1 MTDNLSGIAPDASS
15 LYLTHS
21 ESQRLAELEQR
32 IKVGLE
38 TFIDVGSAFQ
48 EIRDSR
54 LYRQTHSTFEAY
66 CREVWMVTDR
76 RARMLMSAAEAVT
89 NIKTGTIVPVLP
101 ATESQAR
108 PLTALEPE
116 AQREVWQRAVETA
129 PNGKVTAAH
138 VQATVDEYRNPAAT
152 SYYRVL
158 GEHTEQIIAVEDDEE
173 LTVQKK
179 PHVLNNSGNNE
190 WYTPA
195 EYIEA
200 AREVM
205 GCIDLD
211 PASSPQANAIVKAT
225 TYYDIQTDGLAQS
238 WSGNTWMNPPYASE
252 LIGKFAA
259 KLIAHVRDLDIRQAI
274 VLVNNATETAWFG
287 ELVTEASA
295 VVFTRGRVRFWSP
308 DGKDGAPLQGQAIV
322 YIGQHEQKF
331 LDVFGRFG
339 WGARCED
346 YGTEL

>member
-1 MTDNLSGIAPDASS
+1 MTDYTLDIVSSESS
-15 LYLTHS
+15 LYLTNS
-21 ESQRLAELEQR
+21 ESQRLAECEQR
-32 IKVGLE
+32 IKAGLQ
-38 TFIDVGSAFQ
+38 TFIEVGAALQ
-48 EIRDSR
+48 EIRDSK
-54 LYRQTHSTFEAY
+54 LYRQTHDTFEDY
-66 CREVWMVTDR
+66 CRERWGMSR
-76 RARMLMSAAEAVT
+76 IHAHRMIEAATVADNLLPIG
-89 NIKTGTIVPVLP
+89 NIP

-108 PLTALEPE
+108 PLTTLEPE

-138 VQATVDEYRNPAAT
+138 VQATVDEYHNPEAT
-152 SYYRVL
+152 AYYRVL